1 MKILMLIATAAL
13 IALSAGCSQDAA
25 DGSGS
30 DAADLIL
37 VNARVYTLDWDD
49 PAPDGSISSGAPHD
63 ESGWHPDADAVAT
76 RGGEIIFV
84 GRTRDAM
91 EYQGEESR
99 VIDLAGATVIPGL
112 IDSHTHVFELG
123 TLLERIN
130 LIDIATEE
138 AVLKLVAERAKSVP
152 LGEWIVGA
160 GWDEGA
166 WANHY
171 PDKVLLS
178 EAVPD
183 HPVYLR
189 GLHGFAGWVN
199 QAALDALGITAET
212 EAPVGGEIRLDDQ
225 GEPSGLFLNNAK
237 DLLDDGVPPSHDDL
251 TRQVLRG
258 LNQMAED
265 GYVAVHEAGVKSDA
279 MRVLEELEATD
290 RLPIRVYAMLSLRDE
305 DLIRQWIAKG
315 PDRDSDSMLV
325 TRAVKAYYDG
335 ALGSRGARLLYDYS
349 DMPGHRGIS
358 GDGYGFNQ
366 ELNAAA
372 MQAGFQIGIH
382 AIGDAGNRES
392 LDILEGVFKD
402 DPSTAKNRH
411 RIEHA
416 QVIHPDD
423 LPRLGQLGIIASMEP
438 PHAMED
444 KTWAEERLGPER
456 VLGAYAWR
464 SLRQTGANMTF
475 NSDNPGSDHDIF
487 YGLHSAIARQDKNLE
502 PEGGWYV
509 HEAMVSD
516 EAIRGYT
523 NWSAYASFREDDTG
537 IIEKGRWADLTVMD
551 IDPFV
556 LADESPGDIL
566 NGRILM
572 TIVNGQIVYEGN
584 L

>member
-1 MKILMLIATAAL
+1 MKILRLIATAAL
-13 IALSAGCSQDAA
+13 IALSVGCSQDAA

-123 TLLERIN
+123 RKLERVN
-130 LIDIATEE
+130 LTAIATETD
-138 AVLKLVAERAKSVP
+138 AVSLIAEQAKSVP
-152 LGEWIVGA
+152 KGEWIIGA

-166 WANHY
+166 WANRY

-178 EAVPD
+178 EAVPE

-199 QAALDALGITAET
+199 QMALDALGITAGT
-212 EAPVGGEIRLDDQ
+212 EIPVGGEMRLDDN
-225 GEPSGLFLNNAK
+225 GEPSGLFLNNAT
-237 DLLDDGVPPSHDDL
+237 DFLDDGVAPSHDDL

-279 MRVLEELEATD
+279 MRVLEDLEASD
-290 RLPIRVYAMLSLRDE
+290 QLPIRVYAMLSLRDE

-335 ALGSRGARLLYDYS
+335 ALGSRGARLL
-349 DMPGHRGIS
+349 
-358 GDGYGFNQ
+358 
-366 ELNAAA
+366 
-372 MQAGFQIGIH
+372 
-382 AIGDAGNRES
+382 
-392 LDILEGVFKD
+392 
-402 DPSTAKNRH
+402 
-411 RIEHA
+411 
-416 QVIHPDD
+416 
-423 LPRLGQLGIIASMEP
+423 
-438 PHAMED
+438 
-444 KTWAEERLGPER
+444 
-456 VLGAYAWR
+456 
-464 SLRQTGANMTF
+464 
-475 NSDNPGSDHDIF
+475 
-487 YGLHSAIARQDKNLE
+487 
-502 PEGGWYV
+502 
-509 HEAMVSD
+509 
-516 EAIRGYT
+516 
-523 NWSAYASFREDDTG
+523 
-537 IIEKGRWADLTVMD
+537 
-551 IDPFV
+551 
-556 LADESPGDIL
+556 
-566 NGRILM
+566 
-572 TIVNGQIVYEGN
+572 
-584 L
+584 